1 MGRRW
6 QKVLGILCS
15 FVSLFLLLRLYTK
28 QTNNRSW
35 CSWQFVFH
43 FCVHT
48 FKFCSFALNNKET
61 CQNTLQLLVMFHSSS
76 LFISFSLSVC
86 LSLSLSLSFVPADLF
101 FFFFAT
107 ELLHQGGC
115 LQNVC
120 RSTSSSRILRLTR
133 QHGDYH
139 TTTRCTSGQTHH
151 GSHVPLCTHY
161 YNKDLSRLLQLSP
174 GMQVNAPSRWEL
186 S

>member
-15 FVSLFLLLRLYTK
+15 FVSLFVLLRLYTK

-35 CSWQFVFH
+35 LSWHFVFH

-61 CQNTLQLLVMFHSSS
+61 SQNTLQLLVMFHSSS

-86 LSLSLSLSFVPADLF
+86 LCLSLSLSLV
-101 FFFFAT
+101 
-107 ELLHQGGC
+107 
-115 LQNVC
+115 
-120 RSTSSSRILRLTR
+120 RSSWLIFIF
-133 QHGDYH
+133 
-139 TTTRCTSGQTHH
+139 C
-151 GSHVPLCTHY
+151 
-161 YNKDLSRLLQLSP
+161 NWI
-174 GMQVNAPSRWEL
+174 AASRWMSAKRVPFNLFLENIAFDTATWWL
-186 S
+186 SCNHPMYIRTNTSRQPCTPLYPLL